1 MAPRDLPFFR
11 NFNLNNHD
19 VLIQKNICHTFNHNN
34 NSTTLLKNRLKTIK
48 EKFVAVNNYY
58 LKDIYF
64 EAAFSSPS
72 IGCVDVTGCVKNE
85 NSWLVEIRSITYLRL
100 ELMRKTM
107 VTQKIQEKIEVWQ
120 KKKNEMSQTRKF
132 EVFKPKFQ
140 REDILIKKENYKL
153 ILDQIQQR
161 TNTEQ
166 TFKFNYQQRSREIC
180 FKATL
185 AKAVLIVS
193 NINNYFNNEL
203 LVLNIGKKIDVFYS
217 MKSKLDILKNIT
229 FVEQVSLV
237 TLQNLV
243 KDLTSFKNNVV
254 MPVQVEIET
263 DKVKIGNKN
272 KLLNTYF
279 TVNIP
284 KENELLNA
292 RIKRQ
297 YCALAKNNKAL
308 LQNLN
313 AVKNLPFKNDPT
325 SKLLRQN
332 IIKIINTL
340 INTISSTNLTDKY
353 NKLNALLSG
362 KLVCMANTQ
371 VIIGSNKEALAFC
384 METLVTKI
392 INYAEEVISVKAQSA
407 YEIAAVMVKLWAVH
421 QQFGKILYAEIK
433 KKCPLLVPFC
443 YPVAKSLTVQLLD
456 KNSFG
461 YKYDLSGNVESH
473 NKYLKRMTGIVRL
486 YAALIVTSPKY
497 KQPVIGLGHA
507 WVFVAGTL
515 NQNPVADITAT
526 MLVEFLNI
534 VGFSMHLAYGKQF
547 IKLLQ
552 YINSHYLKKVIL
564 VTPSGHGGPITRL
577 NSFLSKH
584 LCTGLF
590 EEPKGM
596 LSSNFW

>member
-19 VLIQKNICHTFNHNN
+19 VLIQKNICHAFNQNN

-64 EAAFSSPS
+64 EAAFSSS
-72 IGCVDVTGCVKNE
+72 SVTGCEKND

-107 VTQKIQEKIEVWQ
+107 VTHKIQEKIEVWQ
-120 KKKNEMSQTRKF
+120 KKKNEMSQNRKF
-132 EVFKPKFQ
+132 EIVKPKFQ

-166 TFKFNYQQRSREIC
+166 SFEFNHQERSREIC

-185 AKAVLIVS
+185 AQAVLIVS
-193 NINNYFNNEL
+193 TINNYFNNEL
-203 LVLNIGKKIDVFYS
+203 LVLSIGKQIDVFYS
-217 MKSKLDILKNIT
+217 MKSKLDTLKNIT

-237 TLQNLV
+237 ALQNLV
-243 KDLTSFKNNVV
+243 KDLTSYKNNVV
-254 MPVQVEIET
+254 MPMQVEIEA
-263 DKVKIGNKN
+263 DKVKNDNKN
-272 KLLNTYF
+272 KLLSTF
-279 TVNIP
+279 SVNIP
-284 KENELLNA
+284 KENELLII
-292 RIKRQ
+292 RTKRQ

-313 AVKNLPFKNDPT
+313 AVNNLPFKNDST
-325 SKLLRQN
+325 TKLLRQN

-340 INTISSTNLTDKY
+340 VNTISSTNLTDKY

-362 KLVCMANTQ
+362 KLVCVANTQ

-384 METLVTKI
+384 METLATKI

-421 QQFGKILYAEIK
+421 QQFGQILYADIR

-443 YPVAKSLTVQLLD
+443 YPVAKSLTDQLLD

-497 KQPVIGLGHA
+497 EQPIFGLSHA
-507 WVFVAGTL
+507 WIFVAGTL

-534 VGFSMHLAYGKQF
+534 VGFAMHQAYGKQF

-564 VTPSGHGGPITRL
+564 VTPFGHGGPITRL
-577 NSFLSKH
+577 NSFISKH
-584 LCTGLF
+584 LCTELF

-596 LSSNFW
+596 LSSNF